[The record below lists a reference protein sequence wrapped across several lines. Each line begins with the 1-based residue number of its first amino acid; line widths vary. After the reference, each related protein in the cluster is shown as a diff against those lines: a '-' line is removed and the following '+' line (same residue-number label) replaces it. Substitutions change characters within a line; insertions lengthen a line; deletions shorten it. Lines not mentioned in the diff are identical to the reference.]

1 MHTRIHFAQGW
12 ARGTAKSRELY
23 MKAFVRQALR
33 ITPALAPPLRP
44 RMAPFFR
51 AVPMS
56 TTNAPPALFPREP
69 PLQCTIFNSKGKVS
83 EVAAQV
89 DRKQFLRQNG
99 LNSRD
104 LRHIDGPQRAMV
116 PYIQVQRGNN
126 ILVNIC
132 DLRVLIKSDQV
143 FVFHSRDPVIA
154 ERLSMLVYDFSAKLG
169 SRSRTIRSQ
178 DYEQMALEIVLTH
191 AIAYLEV
198 ELHDILNNVEHCLS
212 GLEHDLAYE
221 RLQNLLKYSTDLKL
235 YHRRTLAVRRALDD
249 ALEDTSGLL
258 DMYLTD
264 SKRGENPQNYNDI
277 EILIE
282 TYYSQADE
290 LVQKAGRTVREVSIT
305 EEIMNMVIDA
315 HRNSL
320 ILFRLE
326 LSVLTV
332 GLAFATFLADLYGMN
347 LENFIEEQD
356 WGMPLVSSVI
366 AVVSIAGTIYNFKR
380 LKYTRRVYM
389 PHGPGSVRPKREAL
403 YQWLER
409 AKQKPNSPLGG

>member
-1 MHTRIHFAQGW
+1 
-12 ARGTAKSRELY
+12 
-23 MKAFVRQALR
+23 MKAFMRQALR
-33 ITPALAPPLRP
+33 FPPALTPRLRP
-44 RMAPFFR
+44 CMVPRLASLQRIAPI
-51 AVPMS
+51 VTES
-56 TTNAPPALFPREP
+56 TLPVLFPREP
-69 PLQCTIFNSKGKVS
+69 PLQCTIFDSKGKVS
-83 EVAAQV
+83 EVAAQL
-89 DRKQFLRQNG
+89 DRKQFLRHNG

-169 SRSRTIRSQ
+169 SRSRTKKSQ

-198 ELHDILNNVEHCLS
+198 ELHDILSNVEHCLNS
-212 GLEHDLAYE
+212 LEQDLAYE
-221 RLQNLLKYSTDLKL
+221 QLQNLLKYSTDLKL

-347 LENFIEEQD
+347 LENFIEEMD
-356 WGMPLVSSVI
+356 WGMPAVSAVI
-366 AVVSIAGTIYNFKR
+366 AIVSIAGTIFNFKR

-389 PHGPGSVRPKREAL
+389 PHGPGSARPKRDAL

-409 AKQKPNSPLGG
+409 AKQRPNSPLGG